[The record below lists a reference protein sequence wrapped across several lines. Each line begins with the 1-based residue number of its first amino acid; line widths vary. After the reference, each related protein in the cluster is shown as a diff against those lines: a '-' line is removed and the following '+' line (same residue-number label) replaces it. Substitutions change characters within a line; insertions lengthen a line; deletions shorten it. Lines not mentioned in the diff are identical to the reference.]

1 MKYLLTYKMYKYM
14 ELDYGYFV
22 HTKAKLCEKYDS
34 VNITNS
40 SELSMKKVVLF
51 LEYTAITTYHVSF
64 LN

>member
-1 MKYLLTYKMYKYM
+1 M

-51 LEYTAITTYHVSF
+51 LEYVHSNNHISCFVSELIT
-64 LN
+64 

>member
-1 MKYLLTYKMYKYM
+1 M

-22 HTKAKLCEKYDS
+22 HSKAKLCEKYDS